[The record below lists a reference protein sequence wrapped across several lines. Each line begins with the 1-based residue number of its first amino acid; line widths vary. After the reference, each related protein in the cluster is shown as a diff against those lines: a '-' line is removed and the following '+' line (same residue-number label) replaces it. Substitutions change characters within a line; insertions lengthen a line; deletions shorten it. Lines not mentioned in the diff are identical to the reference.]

1 MTYTALPSVRDSPM
15 DGQSS
20 VQSSPRVE
28 PVFPFL
34 DLKAQFDDIRDEV
47 MEAVSRV
54 LEEQRFILGQEV
66 GFLEN
71 EIAALI
77 GARAAVACASGSDAL
92 LLSLQA
98 LGIGP
103 GDEVITTPLTFVA
116 TASSVAR
123 AGARPVFIDIRPD
136 TFNLDPN
143 LIEAAIGSRTRAI
156 LPVHLF
162 GLAADLDPILE
173 VAEAHRLAVVE
184 DAAQAIGACYRG
196 RHVGSLGAA
205 GCFSFYPSKNLGG
218 AGDGGM
224 VTTNDPQLADQLR
237 LLRDHGRRQK
247 HSHEVSGHEVLGHEV
262 LGMNSRMDALQAA
275 ILRVKLPHLADWTR
289 RRREKAERYRALFD
303 EFALV
308 GNVKLPAAPPGC
320 FHVYNQFTVRSSER
334 DRLREFL
341 RARRIPTEIYYP
353 RPLHLQPAFAY
364 LGYRAGEFPE
374 AEAASREVLSLPIYP
389 ELKEERQVTVVRA
402 LADFYGTSGVS
413 PTPL

>member
-20 VQSSPRVE
+20 VQSSQCVE
-28 PVFPFL
+28 PLFPFL
-34 DLKAQFDDIRDEV
+34 DLKAQFDGIRDEV

-224 VTTNDPQLADQLR
+224 ITTNDPQLADQLR

>member
-1 MTYTALPSVRDSPM
+1 MRCHADRTRAQSTHLPTTASPPAGGAAAHSETEKDDVYCPAKRPDSQM
-15 DGQSS
+15 DGKSS
-20 VQSSPRVE
+20 VKSSPRVE

-54 LEEQRFILGQEV
+54 LEDQRFILGQEV
-66 GFLEN
+66 ESLEN
-71 EIAALI
+71 EIAAMI

-116 TASSVAR
+116 TAGSVAR

-136 TFNLDPN
+136 TFNLDPS
-143 LIEAAIGSRTRAI
+143 LIEAAITSRTRAI

-237 LLRDHGRRQK
+237 LLRSEERR
-247 HSHEVSGHEVLGHEV
+247 
-262 LGMNSRMDALQAA
+262 
-275 ILRVKLPHLADWTR
+275 
-289 RRREKAERYRALFD
+289 
-303 EFALV
+303 V
-308 GNVKLPAAPPGC
+308 GKEC
-320 FHVYNQFTVRSSER
+320 
-334 DRLREFL
+334 
-341 RARRIPTEIYYP
+341 RARR
-353 RPLHLQPAFAY
+353 
-364 LGYRAGEFPE
+364 LGEG
-374 AEAASREVLSLPIYP
+374 
-389 ELKEERQVTVVRA
+389 
-402 LADFYGTSGVS
+402 
-413 PTPL
+413 

>member
-1 MTYTALPSVRDSPM
+1 M

-224 VTTNDPQLADQLR
+224 ITTNDPQLADQLR

>member
-1 MTYTALPSVRDSPM
+1 M

-247 HSHEVSGHEVLGHEV
+247 HSHEVSGHEVLG
-262 LGMNSRMDALQAA
+262 MNSRMDALQAA

>member
-1 MTYTALPSVRDSPM
+1 M

-20 VQSSPRVE
+20 VQSSQCVE
-28 PVFPFL
+28 PLFPFL
-34 DLKAQFDDIRDEV
+34 DLKAQFDNIRDEV
-47 MEAVSRV
+47 METVSRV
-54 LEEQRFILGQEV
+54 LEDQRFILGQEV
-66 GFLEN
+66 ESLEN

-116 TASSVAR
+116 TAGSVAR
-123 AGARPVFIDIRPD
+123 AGARPVLIDIRPD
-136 TFNLDPN
+136 TFNLDPD

-224 VTTNDPQLADQLR
+224 ITTNDPSLADQLR

-247 HSHEVSGHEVLGHEV
+247 HSHGVSGHEVLGHEVLGHEV
-262 LGMNSRMDALQAA
+262 LGMNSRLDALQAA

-303 EFALV
+303 EFGLV
-308 GNVKLPAAPPGC
+308 GKVELPAAPPGC

-353 RPLHLQPAFAY
+353 RPLHLQPAFGY

-389 ELKEERQVTVVRA
+389 ELKEEHQVTVVSA
-402 LADFYGTSGVS
+402 LADFYGTSRVS

>member
-1 MTYTALPSVRDSPM
+1 MTYTALPSVRDSQM

-20 VQSSPRVE
+20 VKSSQYWE
-28 PVFPFL
+28 PLFPFL
-34 DLKAQFDDIRDEV
+34 DLKAQFDDIKNEV

-54 LEEQRFILGQEV
+54 FEDQRFILGPEV
-66 GFLEN
+66 ELLEN
-71 EIAALI
+71 EIAALV
-77 GARAAVACASGSDAL
+77 GARAAVGCASGSDAL
-92 LLSLQA
+92 LLSLKA

-103 GDEVITTPLTFVA
+103 GDEVITTPFTFVA
-116 TASSVAR
+116 TVGSMAR
-123 AGARPVFIDIRPD
+123 AGARPVLIDIRPD
-136 TFNLDPN
+136 TFNLDSN
-143 LIEAAIGSRTRAI
+143 LIEAAISSRTRAI

-162 GLAADLDPILE
+162 GLAADLDPILQL
-173 VAEAHRLAVVE
+173 AEAHRLAVVE

-224 VTTNDPQLADQLR
+224 VTTNDAQVADQLR
-237 LLRDHGRRQK
+237 RLRDHGRSQK
-247 HSHEVSGHEVLGHEV
+247 YSHEV
-262 LGMNSRMDALQAA
+262 LGMNSRLDALQAA
-275 ILRVKLPHLADWTR
+275 ILRVKLLHLANWTR
-289 RRREKAERYRALFD
+289 RRQEKAERYRALFD
-303 EFALV
+303 EFALD

-341 RARRIPTEIYYP
+341 RARGIPTEIYYP
-353 RPLHLQPAFAY
+353 RPLHLQPAFGY

-389 ELKEERQVTVVRA
+389 ELKEEHQGAVVRA
-402 LADFYGTSGVS
+402 IADFYGTSRG
-413 PTPL
+413 L

>member
-1 MTYTALPSVRDSPM
+1 M

-20 VQSSPRVE
+20 VQSSQCVE
-28 PVFPFL
+28 PLFPFL
-34 DLKAQFDDIRDEV
+34 DLKAQFDGIRDEV

-116 TASSVAR
+116 TAGSVAR
-123 AGARPVFIDIRPD
+123 AGARPVLIDIRPD
-136 TFNLDPN
+136 TFNLDPD

-173 VAEAHRLAVVE
+173 VADAHRLVVVE

-224 VTTNDPQLADQLR
+224 ITTNDPQLADQLR

>member
-1 MTYTALPSVRDSPM
+1 MTYTALPSVRDSQM
-15 DGQSS
+15 HSQSS

-28 PVFPFL
+28 PLFPFV

-66 GFLEN
+66 ESLEN
-71 EIAALI
+71 EIAAMI
-77 GARAAVACASGSDAL
+77 GARVAVACASGSDAL

-116 TASSVAR
+116 TVSSVAR
-123 AGARPVFIDIRPD
+123 AGARPVLIDIRPD

-173 VAEAHRLAVVE
+173 VSEAHGLAVVE

-224 VTTNDPQLADQLR
+224 VTTNDAQVADQLR
-237 LLRDHGRRQK
+237 RLRDHGRSQK
-247 HSHEVSGHEVLGHEV
+247 YSHEV
-262 LGMNSRMDALQAA
+262 LGMNSRLDALQAA
-275 ILRVKLPHLADWTR
+275 ILRVKLLHLANWTR
-289 RRREKAERYRALFD
+289 RRQEKAERYRALFD
-303 EFALV
+303 EFALD

-341 RARRIPTEIYYP
+341 RARGIPTEIYYP
-353 RPLHLQPAFAY
+353 RPLHLQPAFGY

-374 AEAASREVLSLPIYP
+374 AEAACRQVLSLPLYP
-389 ELKEERQVTVVRA
+389 ELKEEHQVTVVRA
-402 LADFYGTSGVS
+402 LADFYGTGRV
-413 PTPL
+413 L

>member
-1 MTYTALPSVRDSPM
+1 
-15 DGQSS
+15 
-20 VQSSPRVE
+20 
-28 PVFPFL
+28 
-34 DLKAQFDDIRDEV
+34 
-47 MEAVSRV
+47 
-54 LEEQRFILGQEV
+54 
-66 GFLEN
+66 LEN
-71 EIAALI
+71 EIAAMI

-116 TASSVAR
+116 TAGSVAR
-123 AGARPVFIDIRPD
+123 AGARPVLIDIRPD

-162 GLAADLDPILE
+162 GLPADLDPILE
-173 VAEAHRLAVVE
+173 VADAHRLAVVE
-184 DAAQAIGACYRG
+184 DAAQAVGACYRG

-262 LGMNSRMDALQAA
+262 SGHEVLGMNSRLDALQAA
-275 ILRVKLPHLADWTR
+275 ILRVKLRHLADWTR

-303 EFALV
+303 EVGLV
-308 GNVKLPAAPPGC
+308 ANVKPPAAPPGC

-341 RARRIPTEIYYP
+341 RARGIPTEIYYP
-353 RPLHLQPAFAY
+353 RPLHLQPAFGY

-389 ELKEERQVTVVRA
+389 ELKEEHQATLVRA
-402 LADFYGTSGVS
+402 MADFYGTSGVS

>member
-1 MTYTALPSVRDSPM
+1 MTYTALPSVRDSQM

-20 VQSSPRVE
+20 VKSSQYWE
-28 PVFPFL
+28 PLFPFL
-34 DLKAQFDDIRDEV
+34 DLKAQFDDIRGEV

-66 GFLEN
+66 EALEN
-71 EIAALI
+71 EIAAMI

-116 TASSVAR
+116 TAGSVAR
-123 AGARPVFIDIRPD
+123 AGARPVLIDIRPD
-136 TFNLDPN
+136 TFNLDSN
-143 LIEAAIGSRTRAI
+143 LIEAAISSRARAI

-162 GLAADLDPILE
+162 GLAADLDPILQL
-173 VAEAHRLAVVE
+173 AEAHRLAVVE

-224 VTTNDPQLADQLR
+224 VTTNDAQVADQLR
-237 LLRDHGRRQK
+237 RLRDHGRSQK
-247 HSHEVSGHEVLGHEV
+247 YSHEVLGHEVLGHEV
-262 LGMNSRMDALQAA
+262 LGMNSRLDALQAA
-275 ILRVKLPHLADWTR
+275 ILRVKLLHLANWTR
-289 RRREKAERYRALFD
+289 RRQEKAERYRALFD
-303 EFALV
+303 EFALD

-341 RARRIPTEIYYP
+341 RARGIPTEIYYP

-389 ELKEERQVTVVRA
+389 ELKEEHQVTVVSA
-402 LADFYGTSGVS
+402 LADFYGTSRV
-413 PTPL
+413 L